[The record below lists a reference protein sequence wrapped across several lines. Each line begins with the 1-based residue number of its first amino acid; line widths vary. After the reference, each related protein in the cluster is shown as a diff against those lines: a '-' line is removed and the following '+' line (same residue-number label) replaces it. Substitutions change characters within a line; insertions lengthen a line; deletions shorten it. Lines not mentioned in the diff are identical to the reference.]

1 MKENGDIVACK
12 YTVNISDN
20 VEDVNNIPVD
30 MKHQNEARQKQ
41 GKKKTQNVTSD
52 HMKECLTQSDVQ
64 TNMNTP
70 ETVKQSVFAI

>member
-1 MKENGDIVACK
+1 
-12 YTVNISDN
+12 
-20 VEDVNNIPVD
+20 